1 MNQSRWGVS
10 RYTTLV
16 GVLAAHAAVLAAL
29 LTAWFVPELYAVASP
44 PPLELVYLTPPQPPK
59 VRAEDTPPRRLSAPT
74 ALALAPPEVEAVSL
88 STPASAT
95 VGSGH
100 GSGVDWL
107 AEARRAMQAYEI
119 RRTEHPAVTATFGS
133 PAEEN
138 WWPRT
143 RHQAGDQYKT
153 PNGDWIVWISSS
165 CYQIATAAD
174 LAQGTVLPQTVCP
187 VTNSDSAIR

>member
-10 RYTTLV
+10 RYTTLA
-16 GVLAAHAAVLAAL
+16 GVLAVHGAVLAVL
-29 LTAWFVPELYAVASP
+29 LTARLVPELYVVASP
-44 PPLELVYLTPPQPPK
+44 PPLELVYLTPAKLPK
-59 VRAEDTPPRRLSAPT
+59 IRAADTPPRQLSAPS
-74 ALALAPPEVEAVSL
+74 AIALAPPDLEAVSL
-88 STPASAT
+88 STPSSASA
-95 VGSGH
+95 GSGR
-100 GSGVDWL
+100 GSGVDWR

-119 RRTEHPAVTATFGS
+119 RRTEHPAVNATFGS

-187 VTNSDSAIR
+187 VTSSD